1 MPLTPAEKVLIR
13 FHMGYPTQ
21 TQLRAMAAGLPTTI
35 QSNWQIDAVL
45 NNPLQEETIP
55 LIQNILKQLEDII
68 WVDMVDARLE
78 HKVEKL
84 EEIGINLKHQTMLNQ
99 DYKYWQNR
107 MAQALCAPINPDFSG
122 VFDIYGNGP
131 KNFSVR

>member
-122 VFDIYGNGP
+122 VFDIYGSGP

>member
-1 MPLTPAEKVLIR
+1 MILNGQLPASIAALT
-13 FHMGYPTQ
+13 GTQ
-21 TQLRAMAAGLPTTI
+21 G
-35 QSNWQIDAVL
+35 QIDAVL

>member
-1 MPLTPAEKVLIR
+1 MPLTPEEKVLIR

-45 NNPLQEETIP
+45 NNPLQEETLP
-55 LIQNILKQLEDII
+55 LIRNILKQLEDII
-68 WVDMVDARLE
+68 WNDMVDARLE

-84 EEIGINLKHQTMLNQ
+84 EEIGINLKHQAMLNL

-107 MAQALCAPINPDFSG
+107 MAQTLCVPINPDFSG
-122 VFDIYGNGP
+122 VFNIYNSGP